1 METLS
6 FWRCARCREPYAGP
20 RQASNPDAGVGAL
33 VCWRCYN
40 NHKVGAPA
48 HFNRTQR
55 RAWDRQRRR
64 DATIERVRRR
74 DGREGPSWLP
84 SVRAGRGG
92 GV

>member
-1 METLS
+1 METMS
-6 FWRCARCREPYAGP
+6 FWRCARCAEPYTGP

-40 NHKVGAPA
+40 NAKLGAPS
-48 HFNRTQR
+48 HFNRAER
-55 RAWDRQRRR
+55 RALDRQRRR

-74 DGREGPSWLP
+74 DGREGPSRLP
-84 SVRAGRGG
+84 SVRADRGG